1 MRPASPIVVATIKAP
16 SSEAAI
22 LRSSFRDQYRRRQRE
37 VADIDGHYA
46 GTLDSQPD
54 QSKLTSETSS
64 PPIIAQSSQFK
75 QDRPILFVQ
84 R

>member
-16 SSEAAI
+16 SPEAAI
-22 LRSSFRDQYRRRQRE
+22 LRSSFRHQYRRRQRE

-46 GTLDSQPD
+46 GTLDSQPA
-54 QSKLTSETSS
+54 TSETSS

-75 QDRPILFVQ
+75 QDRPIPFVQ